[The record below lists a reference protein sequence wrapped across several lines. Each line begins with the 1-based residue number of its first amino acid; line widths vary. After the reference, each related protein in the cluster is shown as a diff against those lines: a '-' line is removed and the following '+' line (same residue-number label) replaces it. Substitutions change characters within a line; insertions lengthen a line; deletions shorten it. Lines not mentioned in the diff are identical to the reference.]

1 MIATS
6 TEVIQVSRRLVQVIL
21 RASERTSRANWPR
34 LTRFFFGASA
44 ASAED
49 GTNTAAVLAAR
60 LRIAVGAE
68 PKNQTKTTT
77 SISRFWSSPRG
88 RPGSTTQTI

>member
-49 GTNTAAVLAAR
+49 GAITAAVLAAR

-68 PKNQTKTTT
+68 PGFLAMAAT
-77 SISRFWSSPRG
+77 SNSRFWSSPRG